1 MTTERVLIRS
11 KKPRKEEIKQLEIED
26 KQLIN
31 QKTRKF
37 FINFINL
44 FFMFFML
51 FIVFLCMIFSKDVE
65 RAFDWLYSF
74 IVGN

>member
-1 MTTERVLIRS
+1 MKNESVLNRIR
-11 KKPRKEEIKQLEIED
+11 KRRKEEIKQLNIED
-26 KQLIN
+26 EKSIKQKIF
-31 QKTRKF
+31 KF

-51 FIVFLCMIFSKDVE
+51 FIIFLCLIFSKDVE

-74 IVGN
+74 IIGK

>member
-1 MTTERVLIRS
+1 MKTESELIRS
-11 KKPRKEEIKQLEIED
+11 RKPRKEEIKQLNIEVKKSI
-26 KQLIN
+26 KQKILE
-31 QKTRKF
+31 F

-65 RAFDWLYSF
+65 RAFDWLYNF

>member
-1 MTTERVLIRS
+1 MKNENVLTRI
-11 KKPRKEEIKQLEIED
+11 KKYKNDEIKQKI
-26 KQLIN
+26 
-31 QKTRKF
+31 RKF

-51 FIVFLCMIFSKDVE
+51 FFIFLCRIFYKDVA

-74 IVGN
+74 MIGN

>member
-1 MTTERVLIRS
+1 MKTEKVLIRS
-11 KKPRKEEIKQLEIED
+11 KKTRKEEIKQMEIED

-51 FIVFLCMIFSKDVE
+51 FIIFLCLIFAKDVE
-65 RAFDWLYSF
+65 CAFDWLYSF